1 MPKLRPIQP
10 TDDAPAA
17 APGGGPSEDVTRFG
31 RTVSIKG
38 EVTASEHLIIE
49 GRFDGQVTVLEHGVA
64 ISHDATVT
72 ADIVARTVT
81 VLGHATGTFSASE
94 LVEIRPSGSVEGRIA
109 SPAVAIDEGAYFK
122 GSVDPHRAE
131 AALAVSRHRLQRRR
145 A

>member
-1 MPKLRPIQP
+1 MAKLRPIQP

-17 APGGGPSEDVTRFG
+17 GPEGDSSEDVTRFG

-49 GRFDGQVTVLEHGVA
+49 GRFNGKLTVLEHGVA

-122 GSVDPHRAE
+122 GLVDPNRAE
-131 AALAVSRHRLQRRR
+131 AVFAVSRHRQQRRR

>member
-1 MPKLRPIQP
+1 MAKLRPIQP

-17 APGGGPSEDVTRFG
+17 PDGGPSEDVTRFG

-49 GRFDGQVTVLEHGVA
+49 GRFDGQLTVLEHGVA

-72 ADIVARTVT
+72 ADIAARTVT
-81 VLGHATGTFSASE
+81 VLGHAAGTFSASE

-122 GSVDPHRAE
+122 GSVDPKRAE

>member
-1 MPKLRPIQP
+1 MAKLRPIQP
-10 TDDAPAA
+10 RDDSLASAPERDS
-17 APGGGPSEDVTRFG
+17 SEDVTCFG

-49 GRFDGQVTVLEHGVA
+49 GRFDGKLTVLEHGVA

-72 ADIVARTVT
+72 ADVVARTVT

-122 GSVDPHRAE
+122 GFVDPKRAE
-131 AALAVSRHRLQRRR
+131 AALAVSRHRTQRRR

>member
-1 MPKLRPIQP
+1 VAKLRPIQP
-10 TDDAPAA
+10 HDDAPATD
-17 APGGGPSEDVTRFG
+17 PGPDSSEDVTRFG

-49 GRFDGQVTVLEHGVA
+49 GRLDGKLTVLEHGVA

-81 VLGHATGTFSASE
+81 VLGRATGTFSASE

-122 GSVDPHRAE
+122 GFIDPNRAE
-131 AALAVSRHRLQRRR
+131 AALAVSRHRQQRR